1 MDDLTFLNEL
11 AAELI
16 ETSQYQEYSEG
27 TIGAIQ
33 YLSEQNLLKL
43 RTYTMKNSL
52 KEEIRKA
59 KEDEKTII
67 VGFSNFLKEWGVD
80 ATLSR
85 EEKTKNIDFLIEP
98 ISNFFRLRNQHNP
111 EELKKLDILR
121 SKKDTSDYI
130 LSIKFKQN
138 AKTWEYFIR
147 NIQIFKE
154 KTSKKKQ
161 DDDYVNPYLDNHV
174 A

>member
-67 VGFSNFLKEWGVD
+67 VGFSNFLKE
-80 ATLSR
+80 
-85 EEKTKNIDFLIEP
+85 
-98 ISNFFRLRNQHNP
+98 
-111 EELKKLDILR
+111 
-121 SKKDTSDYI
+121 
-130 LSIKFKQN
+130 
-138 AKTWEYFIR
+138 
-147 NIQIFKE
+147 
-154 KTSKKKQ
+154 
-161 DDDYVNPYLDNHV
+161 
-174 A
+174 